1 MTDKKNGI
9 TSIFFFAPGEADIP
23 GLGKVSCDR
32 KAAIMITARTIILAE
47 TEQNGRKVKF
57 SLNGKNYDFPAG
69 YKRFAGKSFTLYR

>member
-1 MTDKKNGI
+1 MRDKKSGI
-9 TSIFFFAPGEADIP
+9 TCLFFFAPGEAEIP
-23 GLGKVSCDR
+23 GLGKVACDR
-32 KAAIMITARTIILAE
+32 KAAVMITKEAITLAE